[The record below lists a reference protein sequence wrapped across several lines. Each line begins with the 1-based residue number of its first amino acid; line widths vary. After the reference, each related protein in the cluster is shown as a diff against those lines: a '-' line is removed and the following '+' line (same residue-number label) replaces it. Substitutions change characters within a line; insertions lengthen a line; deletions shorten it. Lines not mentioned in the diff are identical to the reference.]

1 MKRIDLIPKDKFDI
15 ETAKNLCHY
24 SYVEVKEI
32 VPELLEW
39 LQDMNWP
46 VARYVADYLLTIL
59 DSIENEILKILKG
72 NDLIWIDWVLVV
84 FGMHVDSNDVKNEII
99 RLAISPNEN
108 EKKEF
113 LDETALEVTKNR
125 NWI

>member
-1 MKRIDLIPKDKFDI
+1 
-15 ETAKNLCHY
+15 
-24 SYVEVKEI
+24 
-32 VPELLEW
+32 
-39 LQDMNWP
+39 MNWP

-72 NDLIWIDWVLVV
+72 NDLIWIDWILVV
-84 FGMHVDSNDVKNEII
+84 FGMHINSNDVKNEII

-113 LDETALEVTKNR
+113 LDETALEVAKNR